1 MENLKQS
8 RIRAV
13 STDPQLWLP
22 IVVLF
27 IGIGVLVL
35 VK

>member
-1 MENLKQS
+1 MANTKQS
-8 RIRAV
+8 LTRAIV
-13 STDPQLWLP
+13 TDPQLWLP
-22 IVVLF
+22 VIVLI

>member
-1 MENLKQS
+1 MANPKVSLT
-8 RIRAV
+8 RAV
-13 STDPQLWLP
+13 ATDPQLWLP
-22 IVVLF
+22 IVVLL